1 MGTPIP
7 ASPRPE
13 RLSMIKLVL
22 LLALC
27 QVTLQSP
34 HKKKQDWLQQMHRS
48 SQPRGRYDWMKYM
61 LGQYYFKESQHK
73 DQHQDFN
80 QEHREYDTEEIP
92 YSVLEEYE
100 GYEERYYPAAT
111 FVCNKTSIDT
121 AADPFA
127 GLDDMNPFEIM
138 GSKRYKNR
146 HESQMFMELFRY
158 IAGVNQEQE
167 KIEMTRPVVVFHN
180 VTKETP
186 LGNYEDLCMCFYL
199 PAKYQADHDHSDERS
214 SRHAAEVP
222 PQPLDNSAVYLYTA
236 PAHHVFVRRFGGYAL
251 THNQWEKEME
261 ALEADLVYDRHSYQ
275 QGQYYTAGYNSP
287 WKLHNRRNE
296 VWMQCLESLEDKK
309 KF

>member
-48 SQPRGRYDWMKYM
+48 SQQRGRYDWMKYM

-100 GYEERYYPAAT
+100 GYEKRYYPAAT
-111 FVCNKTSIDT
+111 FVCNKTSVDT
-121 AADPFA
+121 AADPLA

-138 GSKRYKNR
+138 GSKRYQRR

-158 IAGVNQEQE
+158 ISGVNKEQE
-167 KIEMTRPVVVFHN
+167 EIEMTRPVAVFHN
-180 VTKETP
+180 ITEETP
-186 LGNYEDLCMCFYL
+186 IGNYEDLCMCFYL
-199 PAKYQADHDHSDERS
+199 PSKYQSDHQHERS
-214 SRHAAEVP
+214 SRHVAETP
-222 PQPLDNSAVYLYTA
+222 PEPLGDSVYLYTA

-251 THNQWEKEME
+251 THNHWEQERK
-261 ALEADLVYDRHSYQ
+261 ALEADLVYDSHKYQ
-275 QGQYYTAGYNSP
+275 QGQYYTAAYDHP
-287 WKLHNRRNE
+287 WKLHHRRNE
-296 VWMQCLESLEDKK
+296 VWMQCLEPAPEVQEEKL
-309 KF
+309 